1 MLLISFTQNVCVCVC
16 VCVCVEGGG
25 EVGQGPREH
34 KRLLCAM
41 HIV

>member
-1 MLLISFTQNVCVCVC
+1 MLLISFTQNVS